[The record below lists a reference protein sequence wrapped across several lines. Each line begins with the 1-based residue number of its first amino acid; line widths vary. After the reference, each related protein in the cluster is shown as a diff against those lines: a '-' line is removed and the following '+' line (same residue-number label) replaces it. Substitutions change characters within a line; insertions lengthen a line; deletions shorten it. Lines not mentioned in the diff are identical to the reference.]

1 MRLQYLGCREL
12 GHGFVEHQVRLAGP
26 AGAQAALVQGARRP
40 SGQPRALGAKFA
52 AGAKAAVR
60 DAVRGCQGKAT
71 RVGFGDF
78 RVMDE
83 LLALPAAGAAGAAGG
98 GPGAAGGPA
107 AKIFSWRLKSGLACG
122 AHLVQALD
130 VGRPGGGAP
139 CRASPAQ
146 GVAGGGV
153 SREQLSAAECVDA
166 DVSCAGWSALG
177 ECNRNELFMLRT
189 CPQSCGVCGAAQ
201 ARQCLD
207 TSPHCPGWA
216 SVGECATN
224 PPYMLTTCPNACG
237 ACDHLA
243 CVSHRLPSA
252 GRSSGAGRPEI
263 RTGR

>member
-1 MRLQYLGCREL
+1 MRAQYLGCREL

-26 AGAQAALVQGARRP
+26 AGARAALVQGARRP

-60 DAVRGCQGKAT
+60 DEVRGCRGTAT
-71 RVGFGDF
+71 RVGFDDF

-83 LLALPAAGAAGAAGG
+83 LLALPAAGAAG
-98 GPGAAGGPA
+98 GAA
-107 AKIFSWRLKSGLACG
+107 AKIFSWRLKSRLPCG

-153 SREQLSAAECVDA
+153 IREQLSAAECVDA

-177 ECNRNELFMLRT
+177 ECDRNELFMLRT
-189 CPQSCGVCGAAQ
+189 CPQSCGVCGAGQ

-224 PPYMLTTCPNACG
+224 PLYMLTTCPNACG

-243 CVSHRLPSA
+243 CVSYSPPSA
-252 GRSSGAGRPEI
+252 GRSSGAGRPETRSYSEL